1 MIDDSLYSRFW
12 SNVLQRVRV
21 WLVALA
27 RTKLV
32 KENEP
37 EENPQDFPSIH
48 KLAIDYTRC
57 CALAISFFIIL
68 FNFIPRFLSPMKVNK
83 IGR

>member
-1 MIDDSLYSRFW
+1 MKYF
-12 SNVLQRVRV
+12 SNARQRVRV
-21 WLVALA
+21 WLVAIA
-27 RTKLV
+27 RTNIV
-32 KENEP
+32 KEHEP